1 MTTADFPTASVQSQ
15 KKFLLC
21 SPDHFDVTFEI
32 NPWMSAERRPDR
44 KKSWREWKDLVA
56 NLRAAGAEVHHFPSR
71 PGLSDM
77 VFPTDVGVVA
87 GESFV
92 RGRFRHPE
100 RRDEAAFG
108 ATWLLEHGFA
118 EIPWPDDPDM
128 YLEGGDV
135 VRFGDVLLCGNGP
148 RTSPAAAMHLSRVL
162 DIPVVT
168 VPIVDPRFYHLDMSF
183 CPLDD
188 RRAIYAP
195 DVWDEKGRQVIES
208 LVPEP
213 LVISIDEALSFCA
226 NSVVVGDTVVMPS
239 CPPRVRSALLDW
251 GFTVCVSPVDEF
263 LKAGGGIRC
272 MSLDLNLL
280 GPGRLSLNSPS
291 DVRPVDG

>member
-1 MTTADFPTASVQSQ
+1 MADADPPSGSPRSL
-15 KKFLLC
+15 KRFLLC

-44 KKSWREWKDLVA
+44 KKSWQEWKDLVA
-56 NLRAAGAEVHHFPSR
+56 NLRAAGAEVHHFPSL

-77 VFPTDVGVVA
+77 VFPTDVGIVA
-87 GESFV
+87 GDHFV
-92 RGRFRHPE
+92 RGRFRHAE
-100 RRDEAAFG
+100 RRDEAAYG
-108 ATWLLEHGFA
+108 ARWLLEHGFT
-118 EIPWPDDPDM
+118 EIPWPDNPDLF
-128 YLEGGDV
+128 LEGGDV

-148 RTSPAAAMHLSRVL
+148 RTSPATATYLSRVL
-162 DIPVVT
+162 DRPVVT

-183 CPLDD
+183 FPLDD

-195 DVWDEKGRQVIES
+195 DVWDLEGQRAVER

-226 NSVVVGDTVVMPS
+226 NSVVVGDTVVMPF
-239 CPPRVRSALLDW
+239 CPPRVRSALVDW

-272 MSLDLNLL
+272 MSLDLDLL
-280 GPGRLSLNSPS
+280 ATRVPQQ
-291 DVRPVDG
+291 

>member
-1 MTTADFPTASVQSQ
+1 MTT
-15 KKFLLC
+15 
-21 SPDHFDVTFEI
+21 
-32 NPWMSAERRPDR
+32 ERRPDR
-44 KKSWREWKDLVA
+44 EKSWREWNGLVA
-56 NLRAAGAEVHHFPSR
+56 ELRAAGAAVHHFPSL

-77 VFPTDVGVVA
+77 VFPTDVGVVD
-87 GESFV
+87 GNRFV

-100 RRDEAAFG
+100 RRDEAAHG
-108 ATWLLEHGFA
+108 ATWLLEHGFT
-118 EIPWPDDPDM
+118 EIPWPDDPNM
-128 YLEGGDV
+128 YLEGGDA

-148 RTSPAAAMHLSRVL
+148 RTSPAAAAHLSRVL

-195 DVWDEKGRQVIES
+195 DVWDVEGQRVVEK

-213 LVISIDEALSFCA
+213 LIISIDEALTFSA
-226 NSVVVGDTVVMPS
+226 NSVVIGRTVVMPA
-239 CPPRVRSALLDW
+239 CPPRIRSALEDW
-251 GFTVCVSPVDEF
+251 GFTVRVSPVDEF

-272 MSLDLNLL
+272 MALDLDLL
-280 GPGRLSLNSPS
+280 GRSGHLSPL
-291 DVRPVDG
+291 VQVE